1 MNSNPGQ
8 FICFTFIFVSLEN
21 RICLSRGVRVAGAAW
36 LAATRIMAGVGDLV
50 QRIRDDR
57 TGRVL
62 GCRVIER
69 SGGIICGL
77 HHVRGDEERE
87 FLG

>member
-1 MNSNPGQ
+1 
-8 FICFTFIFVSLEN
+8 
-21 RICLSRGVRVAGAAW
+21 LSRGVQVAGAVW
-36 LAATRIMAGVGDLV
+36 CAAMRTVIGVGDLV

-62 GCRVIER
+62 GGRAVER
-69 SGGIICGL
+69 SGGVVCSL
-77 HHVRGDEERE
+77 HHACGDEERE